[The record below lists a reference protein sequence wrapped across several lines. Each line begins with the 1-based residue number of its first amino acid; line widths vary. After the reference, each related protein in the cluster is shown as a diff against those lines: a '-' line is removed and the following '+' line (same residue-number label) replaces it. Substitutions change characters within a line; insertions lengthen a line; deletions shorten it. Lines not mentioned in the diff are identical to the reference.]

1 MKFSIETDDQSE
13 AVAIAF
19 VGDLIGLMRDINN
32 VLQNQVSY
40 GDVEDDREVL
50 QDIKNDVQNMLLKL
64 GVY

>member
-19 VGDLIGLMRDINN
+19 VGDLVDLIRDINN
-32 VLQNQVSY
+32 VVQNQVSY
-40 GDVEDDREVL
+40 GDAEDDREVL

>member
-19 VGDLIGLMRDINN
+19 VGDLVGLMRDINN
-32 VLQNQVSY
+32 VVQNQVSY
-40 GDVEDDREVL
+40 GDAEDDREVL

>member
-40 GDVEDDREVL
+40 GDAEDDREVL

>member
-19 VGDLIGLMRDINN
+19 VGDLVALMRDINN
-32 VLQNQVSY
+32 VVQNQVSY

>member
-19 VGDLIGLMRDINN
+19 VGDLVDLIRDINN
-32 VLQNQVSY
+32 VVQNQVSY
-40 GDVEDDREVL
+40 GDADDDREVL